1 MTAGLERLPPQNLEA
16 EQSVLGSMLLDGE
29 AIIVATDYLTP
40 ADFYR
45 DAHQKVFQ
53 AICALT
59 DRGEPVDLVTL
70 AEELRQRNTLQA
82 VGGQVALTT
91 LANAVPTSANV
102 TYYARIVR
110 EKAVLR
116 SLINAATRIVTR
128 SFEATGE
135 VDEILDAAE
144 QAIFEVARRS
154 GPQGFAV
161 MKEVLK
167 DTFERIDQLWGNKGG
182 VTGVPTGFSGLDQ
195 LTCGLQNADL
205 IIIAARPSMGK
216 TTLAL
221 NIAQHVAV
229 NEKLPVAIFSLEMS
243 KEQLAQRMLC
253 AQAGIDSHRL
263 RRGFLSD
270 EDYPK
275 LTRAAGPLSAA
286 PLFIDDT
293 AALSIMEMRAKARR
307 LKAEQ
312 GLNAVFVDYL
322 QLMRGSERPENRQQE
337 ISAISRS
344 LKALAKELN
353 VPVIALS
360 QLSREVEKRDKKRP
374 ILSDLLESGG
384 IEANADVVA
393 FIYREGYYNQ
403 DAENKHLTEVIIAK
417 QRNGPVG
424 TVQLYFKENHNK
436 FLNIST
442 RPDQEKEGQRTA

>member
-167 DTFERIDQLWGNKGG
+167 DTFERIDKLWGNKGG

>member
-1 MTAGLERLPPQNLEA
+1 MTASLERLPPQNLEA

-40 ADFYR
+40 SDFYR

-82 VGGQVALTT
+82 VGGQGALTT

-195 LTCGLQNADL
+195 ITCGLQNADL

-403 DAENKHLTEVIIAK
+403 DVENKHLTEVIIAK

-436 FLNIST
+436 FLNISA
-442 RPDQEKEGQRTA
+442 RPDAEREGQRTA